1 MVTLFLTE
9 RFSKMDF
16 TETPHAEDFAME
28 LGELIEAYRERGL
41 DAGWMHDILLSTA
54 EDLEEEDD

>member
-1 MVTLFLTE
+1 
-9 RFSKMDF
+9 MDF

-41 DAGWMHDILLSTA
+41 DAGWMHDILLSTV
-54 EDLEEEDD
+54 EDLEEEED